1 MGKGGEKLVNL
12 ESQFLA
18 DREFPIYNFGIY
30 GSHMSPLLA
39 HQRTGPGALGL
50 KRYGR
55 RGGGCKKGK
64 NGHKM
69 AIFPPIM
76 LKF

>member
-1 MGKGGEKLVNL
+1 MGKGGEKLVNF

-55 RGGGCKKGK
+55 RGGGCKNGK

-69 AIFPPIM
+69 AVFPPIM

>member
-1 MGKGGEKLVNL
+1 MGKGGEKLAAF
-12 ESQFLA
+12 ERQFLT

-30 GSHMSPLLA
+30 GSHMCPLLA
-39 HQRTGPGALGL
+39 HQMTGPGALVL

-55 RGGGCKKGK
+55 RGRGCKNGK

-69 AIFPPIM
+69 AVFPPIM

>member
-1 MGKGGEKLVNL
+1 MGKGGEKLVNF

-55 RGGGCKKGK
+55 RGRGCKNSK

-69 AIFPPIM
+69 AVFPPIM

>member
-1 MGKGGEKLVNL
+1 MGKGGEKLVNF

-39 HQRTGPGALGL
+39 RQRTGPGALGL
-50 KRYGR
+50 K
-55 RGGGCKKGK
+55 
-64 NGHKM
+64 
-69 AIFPPIM
+69 
-76 LKF
+76 